1 MHVACAVVARHQETQ
16 KELARLQAD
25 IKSKKNK
32 VVSYAAQLRR
42 SQEDIAD
49 VLRKHQTVLH
59 NARQKTK
66 GAGCFPYYWEVPIQ
80 KEADGPT
87 DGSVV
92 VLDPRDVVAYAHR
105 IAGTTSAPREWRPGV
120 CLSPFPPD
128 IPLNR

>member
-1 MHVACAVVARHQETQ
+1 MRAACAAVARHQETQ

-25 IKSKKNK
+25 IKSKKHK

-66 GAGCFPYYWEVPIQ
+66 GAAC
-80 KEADGPT
+80 
-87 DGSVV
+87 
-92 VLDPRDVVAYAHR
+92 
-105 IAGTTSAPREWRPGV
+105 
-120 CLSPFPPD
+120 SPSS
-128 IPLNR
+128 